1 MEGDANM
8 IPKVI
13 HYCWFGG
20 KPLPE
25 DIRRYMM
32 TWRKVLPDYKI
43 VRWSE
48 KNFDISTA
56 PDYVKEAYEAKKYAF
71 VADYVRVK
79 ELADHGGV
87 YFDTDIEA
95 VKDFSQYL
103 EGKCVVLGFESERL
117 LTTAFI
123 ACKKHDPFI
132 SEFEQSYHTRHF
144 VMDNGELDLTNIND
158 VLSEFAETKGL
169 DLDRDEYQELPG
181 GIAVYPK
188 DYFAAWDVHNWHP
201 KTTERT
207 CTVHH
212 MASSWIEVSKADKLK
227 GAMMDFTRKV
237 FGDDFYDALRAK
249 LKGKKQ

>member
-20 KPLPE
+20 NPLPE
-25 DIRRYMM
+25 DIRRYMI
-32 TWRKVLPDYKI
+32 TWRKVLPAYKI

-71 VADYVRVK
+71 VSDYVRVK
-79 ELADHGGV
+79 KLADHGGV

-103 EGKCVVLGFESERL
+103 DGKNVVLGFESDRL

-123 ACKKHDPFI
+123 ACRKHDPFI

-144 VMDNGELDLTNIND
+144 LMDNGELDLTNIND
-158 VLSEFAETKGL
+158 VLSEFAESRGL
-169 DLDRDEYQELPG
+169 DLDRDEYQELSG
-181 GIAVYPK
+181 GIAVYPR
-188 DYFAAWDVHNWHP
+188 DYFAAWDVKHWHE
-201 KTTERT
+201 KRTDNT

-212 MASSWIEVSKADKLK
+212 MASSWIEHDIKEKIKWTVVNFFQRVL
-227 GAMMDFTRKV
+227 
-237 FGDDFYDALRAK
+237 GDNGYDVVRSI
-249 LKGKKQ
+249 LKGKRQ